1 MAVRL
6 STGLVNA
13 LAGGGA
19 GDGSLNDIFVNA
31 VAAVFTGLQPVNAD
45 AEEQGDLLGY
55 ITVGSGPFV
64 PGQPTNALNWE
75 PAVDGICSKP
85 SATEWSITPIASGPA
100 GWIRVYDN
108 AMIIGASTSAVRMD
122 MSCGISSGDARW
134 SPTNVLAEG
143 IKNIVNSFALKV
155 PKA

>member
-6 STGLVNA
+6 STGLVDA

-19 GDGSLNDIFVNA
+19 GDGSLKDILVNA
-31 VAAVFTGLQPVNAD
+31 VAAVYTGLQPVNAD
-45 AEEQGDLLGY
+45 AAEQGDLLGY
-55 ITVGSGPFV
+55 ITVGGDDFT
-64 PGQPTNALNWE
+64 PGAATNALNWD
-75 PAVDGICSKP
+75 AASGGICTKP
-85 SATEWSITPIASGPA
+85 SATEWAIVPVASGTA
-100 GWIRVYDN
+100 GWIRVYAN
-108 AMIIGASTSAVRMD
+108 AMTTGASTSAVRMD

-143 IKNIVNSFALKV
+143 IKNVVNSFALKV